1 MQFKFSLLFFVIF
14 RITVHAG
21 FAQTMGGKGD
31 EHGGKRPPA
40 IGIIT
45 GKVLDANTKQPIEFA
60 TIAVIRQRDSTIIGG
75 GVTDNKG
82 VFTLTE
88 IPFGRFKIKIN
99 FIGYKDFAYKDLVA
113 LKPPDNTRSD
123 LGEILLAASAINLA
137 EATVTSSKAQFVN
150 GIDKKVFT
158 VGKDITTTGSSVS
171 DLLASVPSVTVDIDG
186 GVALRGSAN
195 VTILIDGKPSAL
207 MGANKADILRQLPS
221 NSIESIELIT
231 NPSAKYDPE
240 GVSGIIN
247 IVLKKNKQKGFNGQ
261 VQAGV
266 GTNAQYNGVNKYN
279 TGFSLNYR
287 TPQYNLFANYGYR
300 DDIREGFGR
309 FDRTVYI
316 PNVQAVGGATTY
328 NVAEGFQNFAS
339 NSQTTNTNASIG
351 HNGRLGADFYLNK
364 DNTFGVAV
372 GINAGTRLQDEFTKF
387 REDTVFNNAQKM
399 TSRYNERTIRN
410 ATKNFGYDGNLNFK
424 HQFAQAKQELTA
436 DITYSRNE
444 NNTTGNYTPDTSIY
458 QFAVLQKHLVG
469 KEFQGTVSTNHVLT
483 AQTDYTQPMKDGAK
497 LEAGYRYT
505 NRAIDSDLL
514 FESSKGSLENLVVN
528 TGRSNRFLYAEQIH
542 AAYGTYT
549 NTLSFLPKLGYQIG
563 LRVENTAVLGYL
575 VNTNT
580 PFTQNYFTPFPSG
593 NLNYKL
599 TETSDLRLSFSRRI
613 RRPNMEEVN
622 PFPEYDNPT
631 ILRTGN
637 PAIKPEFTNAYEL
650 GYLKN
655 WEKHSVA
662 LTAYMRRTENQIQRF
677 IVVTPADSAKH
688 TPLLSNVTFINYD
701 FRTNYGVEAVIKNEW
716 FKWWNT
722 MTTLN
727 GFQTEINTGAENG
740 GVSNAG
746 LGFSARLQ
754 SNMTLPK
761 GFTVQ
766 LTGNYNAPM
775 LMAQGYFIGMS
786 SADIGVKKDFLKGL
800 LNVSLG
806 VSDVFDS
813 QRFEVHT
820 QGSRFS
826 VANDAPIL
834 IFKQD
839 AVRKRE
845 TRIINLTASFRFGNI
860 KPDASRKRRENS
872 DGGMPS
878 DGGGGL

>member
-1 MQFKFSLLFFVIF
+1 MQFKFTLLFLVISI
-14 RITVHAG
+14 ITIPIG
-21 FAQTMGGKGD
+21 FAQTMGGRPA
-31 EHGGKRPPA
+31 ESGGQRPPA

-45 GKVLDANTKQPIEFA
+45 GKVVDAGTKQPIEFA
-60 TIAVIRQRDSTIIGG
+60 TISVIRQRDSTVVGG
-75 GVTDNKG
+75 GITDNNG

-88 IPFGRFKIKIN
+88 IPFGKFKVKIN
-99 FIGYKDFAYKDLVA
+99 FIGYKDFDYKELIAVKPDNARTDIGEVA
-113 LKPPDNTRSD
+113 LVT
-123 LGEILLAASAINLA
+123 SAVNIA
-137 EATVTSSKAQFVN
+137 EATVVGSKAQFVN

-158 VGKDITTTGSSVS
+158 VGKDIVTTGSSVS

-207 MGANKADILRQLPS
+207 MGASKADILRQLPS

-261 VQAGV
+261 LQG
-266 GTNAQYNGVNKYN
+266 GIGSNYQYNGVNKYN
-279 TGFSLNYR
+279 TGLSLNYR
-287 TPQYNLFANYGYR
+287 TPKYNLFANYGYR
-300 DDIREGFGR
+300 DDVRAGYGH

-316 PNVQAVGGATTY
+316 PNVQMVGGVPMY

-339 NSQTTNTNASIG
+339 NSQTVSTTASIG
-351 HNGRLGADFYLNK
+351 HSGRVGADFYLDKN
-364 DNTFGVAV
+364 NTLGMTA
-372 GINAGTRLQDEFTKF
+372 GINAGSRVQDEVTKF
-387 REDTVFNNAQKM
+387 REDTVFNNAQKY
-399 TSRYNERTIRN
+399 TSRYNERTIN
-410 ATKNFGYDGNLNFK
+410 NVTKNLGYDGNLNFK

-436 DITYSRNE
+436 DISYSRNE
-444 NNTTGNYTPDTSIY
+444 TNAVGNYMPDTSIY
-458 QFAVLQKHLVG
+458 RFANLSTHLIGKELQK
-469 KEFQGTVSTNHVLT
+469 TASNNYVLT

-505 NRAIDSDLL
+505 NRAIDNDLL
-514 FESSKGSLENLVVN
+514 FQSSMGSLENLVVN
-528 TGRSNRFLYAEQIH
+528 AGRSNRFLYAEQIH
-542 AAYGTYT
+542 AVYATYT
-549 NTLSFLPKLGYQIG
+549 NTLAFLPKLAYQVG
-563 LRVENTAVLGYL
+563 LRMEQTDVLGKL
-575 VNTNT
+575 VNTNQT
-580 PFTQNYFTPFPSG
+580 FTQSYFSPFPSG

-613 RRPNMEEVN
+613 RRPGMEEVN

-631 ILRTGN
+631 VLRTGN

-655 WEKHSVA
+655 WEKHSVS

-677 IVVTPADSAKH
+677 ILVTPADTAKK
-688 TPLLSNVTFINYD
+688 TPLLTNVTFINFDY
-701 FRTNYGVEAVIKNEW
+701 RTNYGLEAIVKNEW

-727 GFQTEINTGAENG
+727 GFQTEVNTGAENG
-740 GVSNAG
+740 GVSNSG

-761 GFTVQ
+761 GFTLQV
-766 LTGNYNAPM
+766 TGNYNAPM
-775 LMAQGYFIGMS
+775 VMAQGYFIGMS

-800 LNVSLG
+800 LNVALS

-820 QGSRFS
+820 RGMRFS
-826 VANDAPIL
+826 TVNDAPIML
-834 IFKQD
+834 FQQD
-839 AVRKRE
+839 ALRKRE

-860 KPDASRKRRENS
+860 KPDNSRKRRENTE
-872 DGGMPS
+872 GGMPS